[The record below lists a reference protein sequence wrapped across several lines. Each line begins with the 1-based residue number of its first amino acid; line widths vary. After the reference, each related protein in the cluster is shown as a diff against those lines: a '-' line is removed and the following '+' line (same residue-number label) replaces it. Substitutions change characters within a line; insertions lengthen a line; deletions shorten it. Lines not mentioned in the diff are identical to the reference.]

1 MLEKLPA
8 RTGILWVRQG
18 FGLFRQQPGALLALL
33 FSGLF
38 LSIAALI
45 IPLLGP
51 LMPTLLTPL
60 FSMALLQGC
69 AEIDQG
75 KRPMPGLVFIG
86 FRKPVRGPL
95 MLLGVLYIFVWLIAL
110 AVLAWMDDGVFVK
123 MVTRQIPMDEKLLE
137 GSRGAILT
145 AVGIYLMAWLMTCF
159 AAPLIYWQRQSVG
172 KALFFSAYAVLRSFW
187 AFIAGGV
194 TLFALHQI
202 GITIPVLL
210 FDSVAL
216 EATAIFTVFFLLVVL
231 VHCMLYASYCRIFG
245 TPPAQPE
252 PAPKTAV

>member
-18 FGLFRQQPGALLALL
+18 FNLFRQQPGALLALL
-33 FSGLF
+33 FSSIF

-60 FSMALLQGC
+60 FSVALLQAC

-75 KRPMPGLVFIG
+75 RRPLPGLIFVG
-86 FRKPVRGPL
+86 FRKPARAPL
-95 MLLGVLYIFVWLIAL
+95 MLLGVLYIFVWLLAL
-110 AVLAWMDDGVFVK
+110 GVLSWMDDGVFVQ
-123 MVTRQIPMDEKLLE
+123 MVMRQIPMDEKLLE

-145 AVGIYLMAWLMTCF
+145 AVGIYLVMWLLTCL
-159 AAPLIYWQRQSVG
+159 AAPLIYWQHQTIG

-194 TLFALHQI
+194 TLFALHQV

-216 EATAIFTVFFLLVVL
+216 EATAIFTVFFLLVIL

-245 TPPAQPE
+245 QPPA
-252 PAPKTAV
+252 PAVPAAAS